1 MVSTGIHCYIFLR
14 ILFCV
19 AISVAEN
26 DRMLNAKW
34 CIWGFILYGYKKKKH
49 RNRLIYGAFLLL
61 LNVSLTV
68 IKLFLAE
75 RQGFEPWEQ
84 LPVHRISSAARSTTP
99 ASFLSVHWCKS
110 TIEFLFEQR

>member
-68 IKLFLAE
+68 IKLFKMLCG
-75 RQGFEPWEQ
+75 RNGNQGNGSHVSHFP
-84 LPVHRISSAARSTTP
+84 
-99 ASFLSVHWCKS
+99 
-110 TIEFLFEQR
+110 

>member
-75 RQGFEPWEQ
+75 RQGFEPWVGIN
-84 LPVHRISSAARSTTP
+84 LRRFSRPVP
-99 ASFLSVHWCKS
+99 
-110 TIEFLFEQR
+110 

>member
-75 RQGFEPWEQ
+75 RAVPQ
-84 LPVHRISSAARSTTP
+84 LGERAPISVVKGEGAKFR
-99 ASFLSVHWCKS
+99 
-110 TIEFLFEQR
+110 